1 MPLVSSS
8 MPVAQLREMLED
20 QRKGLDELLEMLADP
35 PARVTEP
42 LSVLTAQDL
51 VRAALVAA
59 RPRADATSAE
69 LAASVNLLYESFL
82 AAIDLLKVHS
92 EMPKVPRGRK
102 APAPE

>member
-1 MPLVSSS
+1 MPLVSASL
-8 MPVAQLREMLED
+8 PAAQLREMLED
-20 QRKGLDELLEMLADP
+20 QRNGLNELLEMLADP
-35 PARVTEP
+35 PARVNEP

-51 VRAALVAA
+51 VRAALVATQ
-59 RPRADATSAE
+59 PRTEATEAE
-69 LAASVNLLYESFL
+69 LAASVNLLYECFL